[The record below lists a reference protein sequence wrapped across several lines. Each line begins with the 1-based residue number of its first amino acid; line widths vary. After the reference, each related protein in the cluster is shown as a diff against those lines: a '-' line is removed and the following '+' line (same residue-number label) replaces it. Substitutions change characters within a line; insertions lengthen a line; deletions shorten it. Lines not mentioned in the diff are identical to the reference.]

1 MGSVISTVAFPAPD
15 VPRSYY
21 EQGLLRRDD
30 LLWLTTSA
38 NERIPAIYKRYGNRN
53 YEHPRGG
60 GEQRRPT
67 IIYSHGNAEDIGLH
81 LPFVDCLSE
90 MTGCDVLSYE
100 YVGYSLSRLN
110 GDEPSEGG
118 CIRSIDAAWRFLVDT
133 ERVPPSYIIIYGRS
147 IGTGPSVDIAS
158 RSKVPKSNGSPHDV
172 GGVFLQSPL
181 ESGARATLGAAV
193 SCVGYHFDIF
203 RNYEKIDKIKAPVAI
218 VHGENDQVVPCE
230 NGRNLHKKAKDP
242 FAPYWMV
249 GKGHNDMPERDVCLY
264 CKNFANATIKKSS
277 AQRIQ

>member
-1 MGSVISTVAFPAPD
+1 VAFPAPK

-21 EQGLLRRDD
+21 EQSLLRRDD

-38 NERIPAIYKRYGNRN
+38 NERIPAIYKRYGNNN

-67 IIYSHGNAEDIGLH
+67 ILYSHGNAEDIGLH

-110 GDEPSEGG
+110 GDEPSEQG
-118 CIRSIDAAWRFLVDT
+118 CIRSIDAAWRYLVDT

-147 IGTGPSVDIAS
+147 IGTGPSVDLAS
-158 RSKVPKSNGSPHDV
+158 RKKVPKSNVSPQEA

-181 ESGARATLGAAV
+181 ESGARATLGYAV
-193 SCVGYHFDIF
+193 SCVGYPLDIF
-203 RNYEKIDKIKAPVAI
+203 RNYEKIGKIQAPVAI
-218 VHGENDQVVPCE
+218 CHGMNDEVVPFD
-230 NGRNLHKKAKDP
+230 NGKALHKKCKKP
-242 FAPYWMV
+242 FEPYWMI
-249 GKGHNDMPERDVCLY
+249 GKGHNDMPERDVCKY
-264 CKNFANATIKKSS
+264 ARAFANSTVKNSS
-277 AQRIQ
+277 IPKQ